1 MGKDVGSNTYQPTP
15 MLVVKTVTM
24 QDILTALRA
33 GISDFLRAPLFGLFF
48 GGFYAA
54 GGLFILASVT
64 YFDMVWLIIPIA
76 IGFPLIGPFAAVGL
90 YEVSRRLAKNEPLRW
105 RSILGV
111 VLDQR
116 HRQLGWMSFVI
127 LFIFWVWIYLVRIL
141 LALFFGFK
149 SFSSVEGFF
158 QIIVTTNEGLAFIGV
173 GTLIGAF
180 LAFILFS
187 ATVTAMPLLLEHDI
201 DFISAM
207 ITSFK
212 SVLASPVAM
221 LGWGIVVTALGIVA
235 MVPAFLGM
243 IVILPVLGHATWHLY
258 VRAIARDDTVDAA
271 DNS

>member
-1 MGKDVGSNTYQPTP
+1 MGEVDGRDTYRPTP
-15 MLVVKTVTM
+15 MPVVRVVTTH
-24 QDILTALRA
+24 DILTSLRA
-33 GISDFLRAPLFGLFF
+33 GVRDFLRAPLFGLFF
-48 GGFYAA
+48 GGVYAA

-64 YFDMVWLIIPIA
+64 YLDMVWLIIPIA

-90 YEVSRRLAKNEPLRW
+90 YEVSRRLAASEPLGW
-105 RSILGV
+105 RSVLGV

-116 HRQLGWMSFVI
+116 HRQLGWMSFVV

-158 QIIVTTNEGLAFIGV
+158 QIIVTTNEGLAFVGV

-187 ATVTAMPLLLEHDI
+187 ATVTAMPLLLERDI

-212 SVLASPVAM
+212 SVLTSPVAM
-221 LGWGIVVTALGIVA
+221 LGWGIVVTVLGIAA

-258 VRAIARDDTVDAA
+258 VRAIESEDSSKAA
-271 DNS
+271 SNP

>member
-1 MGKDVGSNTYQPTP
+1 MAESNESEPYRPTP
-15 MLVVKTVTM
+15 MPSVRPVTVH
-24 QDILTALRA
+24 DILAALRA
-33 GISDFLRAPLFGLFF
+33 GINDFLRAPLFGLFF
-48 GGFYAA
+48 GGVYAV
-54 GGLFILASVT
+54 GGLFILASLM
-64 YFDMVWLIIPIA
+64 YFEMVWLIIPIA

-90 YEVSRRLAKNEPLRW
+90 YEVSRRLANNEPLGW

-116 HRQLGWMSFVI
+116 HRQLGWMSFVV

-158 QIIVTTNEGLAFIGV
+158 QLVMTTNEGLVFLAV
-173 GTLIGAF
+173 GTIVGAF

-187 ATVTAMPLLLEHDI
+187 ATVTAMPLLLDRDI

-212 SVLASPVAM
+212 SVLMSPSAM
-221 LGWGIVVTALGIVA
+221 LGWGIVVTVLGIAA
-235 MVPAFLGM
+235 MLPAFLGM

-258 VRAIARDDTVDAA
+258 VRAIIRDEDGTA
-271 DNS
+271 DGRA

>member
-1 MGKDVGSNTYQPTP
+1 MGENDGVDTYRPTP
-15 MLVVKTVTM
+15 MPVVRTVTTG
-24 QDILTALRA
+24 DVLTALKA
-33 GISDFLRAPLFGLFF
+33 GVRDFIRAPLFGLFF
-48 GGFYAA
+48 GGVYAA
-54 GGLFILASVT
+54 GGLFILASLM

-90 YEVSRRLAKNEPLRW
+90 YEVSRRLAVNEPLGW

-158 QIIVTTNEGLAFIGV
+158 QIIATTGEGLAFIGV

-187 ATVTAMPLLLEHDI
+187 ATVTAMPLLLERDI

-212 SVLASPVAM
+212 SVLTSPVAM
-221 LGWGIVVTALGIVA
+221 LGWGIVVTALGIAA

-258 VRAIARDDTVDAA
+258 VRAIVSEDDGGTAS
-271 DNS
+271 NS